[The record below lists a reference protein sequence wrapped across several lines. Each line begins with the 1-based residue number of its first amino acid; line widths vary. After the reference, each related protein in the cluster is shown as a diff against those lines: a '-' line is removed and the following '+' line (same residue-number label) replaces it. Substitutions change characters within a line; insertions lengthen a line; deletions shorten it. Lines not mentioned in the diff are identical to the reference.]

1 MKFFLLLTLFASPV
15 LAAYNAPIF
24 TLKESEIIS
33 NLRCFQKVSETLKD
47 WKFTGEWSKH
57 LSHAENNGVI
67 LNSPTFEFATWV
79 SLNIVN
85 SEVSMELVKP
95 MAVKRITFTKNCD
108 EQTEIQFPKPT
119 YSLKNRFTDEALKKY
134 MEENPKGLIYVWSA
148 NMPWSVEGMDE
159 VREAAKALHVPV
171 KIVMSPQSDA
181 KLTAD
186 LLAQKKITKEDTE
199 MHASLEFVMR
209 GMTIHDPSILAFNN
223 GKLSRWARP
232 GRETKTLLVKFYSK
246 ELK

>member
-1 MKFFLLLTLFASPV
+1 MKFFLLLSMVATPV
-15 LAAYNAPIF
+15 FAAYNTPIF
-24 TLKESEIIS
+24 TLSESEIIS
-33 NLRCFQKVSETLKD
+33 NLRCFKKVSETLKD

-67 LNSPTFEFATWV
+67 LNSPTFEFGAWV

-95 MAVKRITFTKNCD
+95 MAVKRITFTKTCD
-108 EQTEIQFPKPT
+108 EQTEVQFPKPT
-119 YSLKNRFTDEALKKY
+119 YSLKNRFTDEALKKF
-134 MEENPKGLIYVWSA
+134 MDENPKGLIYVWSA
-148 NMPWSVEGMDE
+148 NMPWSVEGMKQI
-159 VREAAKALHVPV
+159 REAARDLKVPV
-171 KIVMSPQSDA
+171 KIVMSPMSDA

-186 LLAQKKITKEDTE
+186 LLAQKKIIKEDTE

-209 GMTIHDPSILAFNN
+209 GMTIHDPSVLAFKN
-223 GKLSRWARP
+223 GHLSRWARP
-232 GRETKTLLVKFYSK
+232 GRETKTLLVKHYAK